1 VWGEGASDLWGRLE
15 RADNESV
22 RLSSW
27 RRCERLRGD
36 EDQAGD
42 DGDESLT
49 GLAAA

>member
-1 VWGEGASDLWGRLE
+1 VVVSSVQTT
-15 RADNESV
+15 SV